1 VNGKELNAWRKARGL
16 TVAELARELSEVRFE
31 QISVRTVMNWLYGRP
46 VPAWV
51 ERACA
56 ALETR

>member
-1 VNGKELNAWRKARGL
+1 MNGKELNAWRKARGL
-16 TVAELARELSEVRFE
+16 TVAELARELSGIRLE

-51 ERACA
+51 ERACTV
-56 ALETR
+56 LESR